1 MVQARRTLR
10 AIQGDQKESQY
21 PKLIVGRW
29 ENAASKETREFAEP
43 DPSLVSPVGEL
54 VITKGDGQRQTF
66 SYRVSDDALVIWPK
80 YRTALHSVTRN
91 IVSLSD
97 TEMNLLGPSGE
108 QINYKRIK

>member
-1 MVQARRTLR
+1 
-10 AIQGDQKESQY
+10 
-21 PKLIVGRW
+21 
-29 ENAASKETREFAEP
+29 
-43 DPSLVSPVGEL
+43 VSPVGEL